1 MKTNMPKVIVDS
13 INADLLTDEERKIF
27 NIVIKK
33 DNSVRASKPKVK
45 DHLTGKAAYV
55 WRMVCFSVSP
65 KGQHQCMPVC
75 ANFDLPAFNDN
86 GEWKCDLS
94 RIMEKELDKL
104 VDLIVN
110 AVPKTQWHG
119 VQRWGK
125 ALGY

>member
-1 MKTNMPKVIVDS
+1 MTNMPKINIEN
-13 INADLLTDEERKIF
+13 INADSLTDEEREIF

-55 WRMVCFSVSP
+55 WRMVCFQVSP
-65 KGQHQCMPVC
+65 KPAHHCMPVC

-86 GEWKCDLS
+86 GEWKSALS
-94 RIMEKELDKL
+94 RIMEKELDKVVNII
-104 VDLIVN
+104 VDAID
-110 AVPKTQWHG
+110 KREWHG
-119 VQRWGK
+119 IKRWGR